1 MRIELIKW
9 IDARSI
15 DGWTDDDDKRLH
27 PSIIETVG
35 SVVKEDDEAVCLAGS
50 CDVESPISYSCI
62 MIIPKVC
69 ILERW
74 EITD

>member
-1 MRIELIKW
+1 MKIESIKW

-35 SVVKEDDEAVCLAGS
+35 QVVKEDDDAVSLAGS
-50 CDVESPISYSCI
+50 ADIESPITYCCI

-74 EITD
+74 EISY